1 MKLNDKISWLMGRV
15 QKSLLLHLDDCFD
28 TPLTEQEK
36 RLVAI
41 LEIVQVE
48 KYISNPAAYQWRGR
62 KPLDRQSLARA
73 FVAKTLYRIP
83 TTRDLIRALQATKN
97 LRRIFEFSA
106 MGNIPS
112 ESTFSRAFA
121 EFAVSELG
129 AQAHNSLV
137 QEYLT
142 DELLGH
148 ISRDSTAIVG
158 RDKPAKKVKVPQKP

>member
-15 QKSLLLHLDDCFD
+15 QKSLFPHLDECFD

-48 KYISNPAAYQWRGR
+48 KYVSNRATYQWRGR

-83 TTRDLIRALQATKN
+83 TTSDLIRALQATKN
-97 LRRIFEFSA
+97 LKRICGFSA

-158 RDKPAKKVKVPQKP
+158 REKPAKKVKVPQKP